1 MFSSCDR
8 STEERIQSTSAP
20 AEKLL
25 PVAGEHHCA
34 RTSDVD
40 ERFGKLPDQG
50 RVEGVVTVGAC
61 QRDPQELAV
70 TLDPEVVH
78 RERA

>member
-20 AEKLL
+20 ADKLF

-40 ERFGKLPDQG
+40 ERLGELRDQR
-50 RVEGVVTVGAC
+50 RVEGVVAVGAC
-61 QRDPQELAV
+61 ERDPQELAV
-70 TLDPEVVH
+70 TLDPEV
-78 RERA
+78 RPPRRA

>member
-1 MFSSCDR
+1 M
-8 STEERIQSTSAP
+8 A
-20 AEKLL
+20 
-25 PVAGEHHCA
+25 
-34 RTSDVD
+34 
-40 ERFGKLPDQG
+40 
-50 RVEGVVTVGAC
+50 VGAC